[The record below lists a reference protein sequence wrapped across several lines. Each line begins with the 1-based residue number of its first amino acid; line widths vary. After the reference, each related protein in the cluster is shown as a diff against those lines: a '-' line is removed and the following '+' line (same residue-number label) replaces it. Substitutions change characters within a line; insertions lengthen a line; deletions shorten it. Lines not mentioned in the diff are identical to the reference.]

1 MITNLKLLEGGQE
14 DALLGRR
21 GVFSFR
27 FVCYHQMSVH
37 LSVLI
42 VQTRATQV
50 IIYLHQQL
58 ITVCMSHISH
68 ISDVNACGVC
78 DVITGGRRSDYEGF

>member
-1 MITNLKLLEGGQE
+1 MEGEREREILYGCVE
-14 DALLGRR
+14 DW
-21 GVFSFR
+21 FSLR

-50 IIYLHQQL
+50 IIYLHKQCEYL
-58 ITVCMSHISH
+58 IHPWYAT
-68 ISDVNACGVC
+68 ACGVGE
-78 DVITGGRRSDYEGF
+78 TTEGRIRSDYEGF

>member
-1 MITNLKLLEGGQE
+1 VEGE
-14 DALLGRR
+14 IDALLGRR

-50 IIYLHQQL
+50 IIYLHQQ
-58 ITVCMSHISH
+58 HISH
-68 ISDVNACGVC
+68 INDGTACGVC
-78 DVITGGRRSDYEGF
+78 EIMTERRRSDCEGF